1 MTETTP
7 THPEDPAEGADPA
20 ATPEEGGRTPHA
32 EAPAEGAD
40 DRSARSDDEADAA
53 SGVDP
58 ANRISEA

>member
-7 THPEDPAEGADPA
+7 THSEDPAEGAD
-20 ATPEEGGRTPHA
+20 ATTPTGDAGRTPHA
-32 EAPAEGAD
+32 EAPAEG
-40 DRSARSDDEADAA
+40 SDVAGSDAGNEADAA